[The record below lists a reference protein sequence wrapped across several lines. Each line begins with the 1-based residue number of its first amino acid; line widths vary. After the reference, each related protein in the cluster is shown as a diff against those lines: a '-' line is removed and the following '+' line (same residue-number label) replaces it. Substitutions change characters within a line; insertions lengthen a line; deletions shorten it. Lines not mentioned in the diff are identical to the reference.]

1 MPPTVTIESLHREL
15 VQIKKMLTEQKEKG
29 TWVKV
34 SFIMDITGWNAEQMR
49 RARQQGLI
57 KYRKDPEKGFIYE
70 LESLPTMFIKAKSI

>member
-1 MPPTVTIESLHREL
+1 MPTTVTIESIDRRLAKIERL
-15 VQIKKMLTEQKEKG
+15 LTEKKEKG
-29 TWVKV
+29 VWVKV

-70 LESLPTMFIKAKSI
+70 LESLPTMFVKTPSI